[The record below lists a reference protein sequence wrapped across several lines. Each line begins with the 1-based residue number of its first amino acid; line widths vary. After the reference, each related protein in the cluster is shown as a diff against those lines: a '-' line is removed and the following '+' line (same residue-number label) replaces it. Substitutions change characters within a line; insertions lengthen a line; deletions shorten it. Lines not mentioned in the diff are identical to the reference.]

1 MRTLRVATVIA
12 LVGIGVVIGYFSA
25 QSSVSAASDGL
36 AAQDYADI
44 QQLYWRYNHGTN
56 GTKRNSW
63 TCSRS
68 ITTTPGAW
76 NTCMLLL

>member
-25 QSSVSAASDGL
+25 QSNVSAASDGL

-44 QQLYWRYNHGTN
+44 
-56 GTKRNSW
+56 
-63 TCSRS
+63 
-68 ITTTPGAW
+68 
-76 NTCMLLL
+76 